1 MRTALHGRDGRTGR
15 RNKDPIYTMK
25 VGPAG
30 RGAWLLVIA
39 CSVGHGGQAAE
50 VFKWTDADG
59 KVHFGDRPPAQ
70 GASSVTVRTAPAAAG
85 AAERHERTRALLDSY
100 EREAEA
106 AAKTSRARDEQEARR
121 EKACKA
127 AAYERR
133 RLEHAGRIYTWEDNG
148 ERRFL
153 EGREYDDA
161 IAHAREDAERACE

>member
-1 MRTALHGRDGRTGR
+1 MSMALHGRDGATWR
-15 RNKDPIYTMK
+15 RNKDRVFTMK
-25 VGPAG
+25 HGIPG
-30 RGAWLLVIA
+30 CGAWLLVIA
-39 CSVGHGGQAAE
+39 CGTAPCGEAAE

-70 GASSVTVRTAPAAAG
+70 GASSVTVRTAPAVPG
-85 AAERHERTRALLDSY
+85 AADRHERTRALLDSY
-100 EREAEA
+100 EREADA
-106 AAKTSRARDEQEARR
+106 AAKSARARDEQEMRR

-153 EGREYDDA
+153 EGHEYDDA
-161 IAHAREDAERACE
+161 IAHAREDADRACE